1 VSAARREFGHNRPV
15 FRVVLSAVLVLGSW
29 SRAHAADQCV
39 NVAVQFTPTDSLQIV
54 AWVEDASG
62 KYIDTIYM
70 TAKTGVYG
78 MGNRPGRF
86 DFNSG
91 PYPNPGLGIDDMWPY
106 GRRITTFPVWAD
118 RHGLVFDA
126 VVFQDGNEDNL
137 SHAFDE
143 SSPEQTPP
151 YCRPISIDGTSTCW
165 NMTDKTIW
173 DTGTC
178 ATQVFTDKGKFSTTM
193 KSKYPPRSDVTRN
206 PSIDSADVESYAM
219 KNPFDTI
226 SRATPKG
233 GMPTE
238 IRWAFPKDMPQGD
251 YMLFVETS
259 KAFDFNATYNETTY
273 PPPMVG
279 YSSCG
284 KPYRGQPSVVYRVPF
299 TVGTSPTEAIAT
311 DYVGYGDPDGA
322 TGTLRPPDATITTD
336 TPGSG
341 ALRFQLVS
349 DNGMYRVR
357 VKATPEADFSGPNAP
372 VDLHAVNIDG
382 TKATLEFVE
391 PGDDGNIG
399 TVSGYEVRIRANVEM
414 TDANY
419 ADSTVVVTNVTP
431 VGPGQVAKLDL
442 SGLLP
447 ETDYWIG
454 VRAHDDCFNESPIT
468 IAKVTTGNRQV
479 GEVDWCFVATAAYG
493 SVMANDVL
501 MLRRTRD
508 VLLRT
513 TVLGELAVA
522 TYYTFGPA
530 AAAVIG
536 ESDLLRTTARAMLTP
551 LIAWVRSL
559 AV

>member
-1 VSAARREFGHNRPV
+1 
-15 FRVVLSAVLVLGSW
+15 VLSAVLVLGSL

-54 AWVEDASG
+54 AWVEDEAG
-62 KYIDTIYM
+62 NYVDTIYM

-91 PYPNPGLGIDDMWPY
+91 PYPNPALNIDDMWPY

-118 RHGLVFDA
+118 RHGIVFDA
-126 VVFQDGNEDNL
+126 VVFQDGQEDNL
-137 SHAFDE
+137 SHAFDD
-143 SSPEQTPP
+143 SSAEKTPP
-151 YCRPISIDGTSTCW
+151 YCRPVSADGASTCW

-178 ATQVFTDKGKFSTTM
+178 ATSVFTDKGKFSSTM
-193 KSKYPPRSDVTRN
+193 KSKYPPRSDLTRN
-206 PSIDSADVESYAM
+206 GAIDSPDVDLFAT

-226 SRATPKG
+226 SRATPRG

-238 IRWAFPKDMPQGD
+238 IRWALPKDKPAGN
-251 YMLFVETS
+251 YVLFVETS
-259 KAFDFNATYNETTY
+259 KAFDFNATYNETSY
-273 PPPMVG
+273 PPPNVG

-299 TVGTSPTEAIAT
+299 TIATAPTEAITT
-311 DYVGYGDPDGA
+311 DYIGYGDPNGA
-322 TGTLRPPDATITTD
+322 SGALNPPDTTITTD

-349 DNGMYRVR
+349 DNGMYRVK
-357 VKATPEADFSGPNAP
+357 VKATPEADFAIPNAP
-372 VDLHAVNIDG
+372 GNLRPVEVAA
-382 TKATLEFVE
+382 TSATLEFVE
-391 PGDDGNIG
+391 PGDDGDIG
-399 TVSGYEVRIRANVEM
+399 PVSGYEVRIRANAEM

-419 ADSTVVVTNVTP
+419 AESTIVVADVTP
-431 VGPGQVAKLDL
+431 AGPGKLAQVDL

-454 VRAHDDCFNESPIT
+454 VRARDDCYNESPIT
-468 IAKVTTGNRQV
+468 ITKITTANRQV

-493 SVMANDVL
+493 SVMANDVQ

-513 TVLGELAVA
+513 TVIGELAVEA
-522 TYYTFGPA
+522 YYTFGPA
-530 AAAVIG
+530 PAAMIG
-536 ESDLLRTTARAMLTP
+536 ESDLLRATARAALTP

-559 AV
+559 AY

>member
-1 VSAARREFGHNRPV
+1 
-15 FRVVLSAVLVLGSW
+15 
-29 SRAHAADQCV
+29 
-39 NVAVQFTPTDSLQIV
+39 
-54 AWVEDASG
+54 
-62 KYIDTIYM
+62 
-70 TAKTGVYG
+70 
-78 MGNRPGRF
+78 
-86 DFNSG
+86 
-91 PYPNPGLGIDDMWPY
+91 
-106 GRRITTFPVWAD
+106 
-118 RHGLVFDA
+118 
-126 VVFQDGNEDNL
+126 
-137 SHAFDE
+137 
-143 SSPEQTPP
+143 
-151 YCRPISIDGTSTCW
+151 
-165 NMTDKTIW
+165 MTDKMIW
-173 DTGTC
+173 DTGSC
-178 ATQVFTDKGKFSTTM
+178 ATSVFTDKGKFSATQ
-193 KSKYPPRSDVTRN
+193 KSKYPPRSDLTRN
-206 PSIDSADVESYAM
+206 GAIDSPDVELYAT
-219 KNPFDTI
+219 KNPFDTV

-238 IRWAFPKDMPQGD
+238 IRWALPKDKPAGD
-251 YMLFVETS
+251 YVLFVETS
-259 KAFDFNATYNETTY
+259 KAFDFNTNYNETVF

-299 TVGTSPTEAIAT
+299 TISTVPTEAAAS
-311 DYVGYGDPDGA
+311 DYVGYGDPDGKD
-322 TGTLRPPDATITTD
+322 GVLRAPDATITTD

-357 VKATPEADFSGPNAP
+357 VKATPEADFAVPNAP
-372 VDLHAVNIDG
+372 ADLRPTTIDS

-399 TVSGYEVRIRANVEM
+399 PVSGYEVRIRANAEM

-419 ADSTVVVTNVTP
+419 ADSTVVVANVTP
-431 VGPGQVAKLDL
+431 AGPGQIAKLDL

-447 ETDYWIG
+447 ETDYWVG
-454 VRAHDDCFNESPIT
+454 VRAHDDCYNESPIT
-468 IAKVTTGNRQV
+468 ITKLTTSDRKV

-493 SVMANDVL
+493 SLMANDVL

-530 AAAVIG
+530 AAGVIG
-536 ESDLLRTTARAMLTP
+536 ESDLLRATARAALTP

-559 AV
+559 AY

>member
-1 VSAARREFGHNRPV
+1 VPLTRGFGHNRSV

-91 PYPNPGLGIDDMWPY
+91 PYPNPALGIDDMWPY
-106 GRRITTFPVWAD
+106 GRRITTFPVWAQ
-118 RHGLVFDA
+118 RHPYTFEA
-126 VVFQDGNEDNL
+126 IVFQDGNEDNL
-137 SHAFDE
+137 SHAFDL
-143 SSPEQTPP
+143 SSPEKTPP
-151 YCRPISIDGTSTCW
+151 YCRPVSSDGSSSCW
-165 NMTDKTIW
+165 NSTDKMIW

-178 ATQVFTDKGKFSTTM
+178 ATSVFTDKGKFSPTVT
-193 KSKYPPRSDVTRN
+193 SKYPPRADLTRN
-206 PSIDSADVESYAM
+206 EAIDHPDVYMFAS

-238 IRWAFPKDMPQGD
+238 IRWAFPKDLPAGD
-251 YMLFVETS
+251 YVMYVETS
-259 KAFDFNATYNETTY
+259 KAFDFNSSYNATFY
-273 PPPMVG
+273 PPPMVS
-279 YSSCG
+279 YSACG
-284 KPYRGQPSVVYRVPF
+284 QPYRGQPSVVYRVPF
-299 TVGTSPTEAIAT
+299 TVAATATEATTT
-311 DYVGYGDPDGA
+311 DYIGYGDPDGVSGA
-322 TGTLRPPDATITTD
+322 IRPPDATITTD

-357 VKATPEADFSGPNAP
+357 VKTTPEADFSGPDAP
-372 VDLHAVNIDG
+372 AELHSIDVG
-382 TKATLEFVE
+382 ATKATLEFIE

-399 TVSGYEVRIRANVEM
+399 TVSGYEVRIRANAEM
-414 TDANY
+414 TAANY
-419 ADSTVVVTNVTP
+419 ADSTVVVTSVTP
-431 VGPGQVAKLDL
+431 AGPGQVAKLDL

-454 VRAHDDCFNESPIT
+454 VRAHDDCYNESPIT
-468 IAKVTTGNRQV
+468 IAKVTTADRQV

-493 SVMANDVL
+493 SLLANDVQL
-501 MLRRTRD
+501 LRRTRD
-508 VLLRT
+508 NLLRT

-530 AAAVIG
+530 AAGIIG
-536 ESDLLRTTARAMLTP
+536 ESDLLRATARAALLP
-551 LIAWVRSL
+551 LVSWVRSL